1 MNEKLKRIIYVVL
14 GCFVLF
20 FVVILL
26 ISSCGTKLKPDG
38 LEKKI
43 IERSKNYY
51 STHKD
56 ELPKEN
62 TSLTLSL
69 DDLVNKKIIKKLD
82 RLLDKNTTCTGTLTI
97 ENNNNY
103 YMYSPNINCNTGNDI
118 YNTLNLK
125 ETLLENVVTSGNGL
139 YSIGDSYFFRG
150 DNLNNY
156 LVFDGLLWRIVKI
169 NDDGTIK
176 VIEAGKRDPVVWDD
190 RYNSET
196 TSSTGIN
203 DYTNNNINSRIKDE
217 LDKIY
222 QTKQVLT
229 SDAKGYIKQTSLCIG
244 KRGLEDTTN
253 DGSIEC
259 SSRLDKQYLGLLQLN
274 EYITASLDPNCVNAN
289 SISCSNYNYLASF
302 KNSYWTITANKD
314 KSSQVYKIN
323 DTVMATGASN
333 SGMARIVIN
342 LSENTNVTGTGTE
355 NDPYVVLG
363 MSKDI
368 KKIKEIGL

>member
-20 FVVILL
+20 FVVIIL
-26 ISSCGTKLKPDG
+26 ITSCSSRLKPDG

-43 IERSKNYY
+43 IERAKKYY
-51 STHKD
+51 GDHKD

-69 DDLVNKKIIKKLD
+69 DDLVNKKVIKKLEK
-82 RLLDKNTTCTGTLTI
+82 LLDKNTTCTGILTI

-103 YMYSPNINCNTGNDI
+103 YMYSPTINCNTGSKI
-118 YNTLNLK
+118 YNSTNLK
-125 ETLLENVVTSGNGL
+125 EDLLEDIVTSGNGL
-139 YSIGDSYFFRG
+139 YSVGDIYYFRG

-169 NDDGTIK
+169 NSDNTIK
-176 VIEAGKRDPVVWDD
+176 VIEAGKRTPVVWDD

-196 TSSTGIN
+196 TSFTGIN
-203 DYTNNNINSRIKDE
+203 DYTINNINSRIKDE

-229 SDAKGYIKQTSLCIG
+229 SDAKGYIKETSLCVG
-244 KRGLEDTTN
+244 KRGLEDTIN

-259 SSRLDKQYLGLLQLN
+259 SSKLDNQYLGLIQLN
-274 EYITASLDPNCVNAN
+274 EYINASLDPNCTNAD
-289 SISCSNYNYLASF
+289 SISCSNYNYLANF
-302 KNSYWTITANKD
+302 QNSYWTITANKD
-314 KSSQVYKIN
+314 KTSQVFKIN
-323 DTVMATGASN
+323 DTAMASGASN

-363 MSKDI
+363 MSEDI
-368 KKIKEIGL
+368 RKLK

>member
-26 ISSCGTKLKPDG
+26 ISSCGKKLKPDG

-82 RLLDKNTTCTGTLTI
+82 RLLDKNTTCTGMLTI

-156 LVFDGLLWRIVKI
+156 
-169 NDDGTIK
+169 
-176 VIEAGKRDPVVWDD
+176 
-190 RYNSET
+190 
-196 TSSTGIN
+196 
-203 DYTNNNINSRIKDE
+203 
-217 LDKIY
+217 
-222 QTKQVLT
+222 
-229 SDAKGYIKQTSLCIG
+229 
-244 KRGLEDTTN
+244 
-253 DGSIEC
+253 
-259 SSRLDKQYLGLLQLN
+259 
-274 EYITASLDPNCVNAN
+274 
-289 SISCSNYNYLASF
+289 
-302 KNSYWTITANKD
+302 
-314 KSSQVYKIN
+314 
-323 DTVMATGASN
+323 
-333 SGMARIVIN
+333 
-342 LSENTNVTGTGTE
+342 
-355 NDPYVVLG
+355 
-363 MSKDI
+363 
-368 KKIKEIGL
+368 